1 MNFDSVGGRK
11 FFTVVLVVLLSSAL
25 VYVRA
30 ISDQVYSA
38 VVIPVV
44 LAFLTANVM
53 QKKLAKQD
61 EAP

>member
-1 MNFDSVGGRK
+1 MNFDS
-11 FFTVVLVVLLSSAL
+11 
-25 VYVRA
+25 
-30 ISDQVYSA
+30 

>member
-1 MNFDSVGGRK
+1 
-11 FFTVVLVVLLSSAL
+11 VLVVLLSSAL

>member
-25 VYVRA
+25 VYVKA

-61 EAP
+61 ETP